1 MIHLLG
7 ISGSPVREGNTDAL
21 LKEAVQFATADPEVQ
36 PLSLY
41 LSQLQ
46 ISGCQ
51 HCNWCIKHQTA
62 DKFCHISDGMDGIY
76 PALLEADLIL
86 LATPVHIGRISGLLA
101 NMLDRLRPFLY
112 GNLYRGKLKD
122 KVGVSIVLAFLRHGG
137 LETSLQILN
146 NTFGLFQMI
155 SVGRGGLVLSSTS
168 GQGKVTKGIRYM
180 ALQDEYGLLSLKDA
194 LRRSIELAKI
204 IKAGKKALGLP

>member
-7 ISGSPVREGNTDAL
+7 ISGSPVGDGNTDAL
-21 LKEAVQFATADPEVQ
+21 LKEAIQIAAADPEVH
-36 PLSLY
+36 STSFF

-46 ISGCQ
+46 INGCR
-51 HCNWCIKHQTA
+51 HCNWCIKHQTPGN
-62 DKFCHISDGMDGIY
+62 FCHISDGMDGIY
-76 PALLEADLIL
+76 PVLLQADLVL

-101 NMLDRLRPFLY
+101 NMLDRLRPFVY

-137 LETSLQILN
+137 LETTLQILN
-146 NTFGLFQMI
+146 NTFALFQMI
-155 SVGRGGLVLSSTS
+155 SIGRGGLVLSSVA

-180 ALQDEYGLLSLKDA
+180 ALQDEYGLFSVKDA
-194 LRRSIELAKI
+194 VRRGLELTKI
-204 IKAGKKALGLP
+204 IQAGKKVLGLP

>member
-1 MIHLLG
+1 MIRLLG
-7 ISGSPVREGNTDAL
+7 ISGSPVRDGNTDSL
-21 LKEAVQFATADPEVQ
+21 LKEAIQFATTDPEIH
-36 PLSLY
+36 SISFY
-41 LSQLQ
+41 LSQLK

-51 HCNWCIKHQTA
+51 HCNWCIKHQTP
-62 DKFCHISDGMDGIY
+62 DKFCHISDGMNEIY

-101 NMLDRLRPFLY
+101 NMLDRLRPFVY

-137 LETSLQILN
+137 LETTLQILN
-146 NTFGLFQMI
+146 NTFALFQMI
-155 SVGRGGLVLSSTS
+155 SVGRGGLVLSSTF

-194 LRRSIELAKI
+194 VRRGIELTKI
-204 IKAGKKALGLP
+204 IRAGKKALGFT